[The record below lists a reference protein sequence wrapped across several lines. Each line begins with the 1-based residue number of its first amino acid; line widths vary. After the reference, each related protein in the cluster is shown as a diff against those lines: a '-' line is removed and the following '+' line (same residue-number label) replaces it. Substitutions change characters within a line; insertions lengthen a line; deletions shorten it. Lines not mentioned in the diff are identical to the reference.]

1 MLNIFGYEYL
11 RTRNRVLSIRTKL
24 LIGMALA
31 SLTMFLAGIF
41 EIVRQKYCR
50 TGQTSLSYRHFLL
63 SIDLAFLGLD
73 RSDLS
78 LYMQLP
84 QYICMGLSEVFGTIT
99 TLEFAYLAAPRS
111 GQSLFMSLQFCSV
124 GISSFLSSGYL
135 AIYPTASGHFDFSVR
150 TRSLFLP
157 VSLRFE
163 IFQCSNNDQWTFTT
177 YFFILAFL
185 QLAFMFITYLCDR
198 RFNLFKI
205 NQQQQQQLAS
215 PAFQENSSNASTA

>member
-1 MLNIFGYEYL
+1 
-11 RTRNRVLSIRTKL
+11 
-24 LIGMALA
+24 
-31 SLTMFLAGIF
+31 
-41 EIVRQKYCR
+41 
-50 TGQTSLSYRHFLL
+50 
-63 SIDLAFLGLD
+63 
-73 RSDLS
+73 
-78 LYMQLP
+78 MQLP

-150 TRSLFLP
+150 TRAYSLFLS

-163 IFQCSNNDQWTFTT
+163 IFQCLNDDQWTFTT

-205 NQQQQQQLAS
+205 NQQQQQQQQLAS
-215 PAFQENSSNASTA
+215 PPFQENSSNASTCIIQTDCSHTIRVFCLFSECSYLNMELFCTVSIFGQIFCAFQLYSV